1 MPTSNSMFIQQIA
14 LNILFVKVVV
24 VPRWEYVHLGC
35 YGMALIKGVTYRFS
49 WLVLQVMMNKA

>member
-35 YGMALIKGVTYRFS
+35 YGMAL
-49 WLVLQVMMNKA
+49 QVMMNKA